1 VFYPPGSWLFSYHS
15 QRSFVIMSYQEAV
28 RYLAYLSGMG
38 IRLGLGRLCR
48 VLEHLGRPQDACPA
62 VIIAGTNGKGSVAA
76 VMASVLHAAGLRV
89 GLYTS
94 PHLVDLRE
102 RIRVAGNWIEEENFC
117 RHVLEIRRVLAE
129 DTLTY
134 FEFVTAVAFL
144 EFRRAGADV
153 AILEVGMGGRLDAT
167 NLVANPVV
175 SVITT
180 IGLEHT
186 AYLGRTLRDIAGEK
200 AGVIREGGT
209 CITGVRQASVRRV
222 LEETCQKK
230 KATILRL
237 GQEFKARSLGRGK
250 FSYQGRLWQEHF
262 LPCPLRG
269 RHQIDNAALALAALE
284 VMADRGFPV
293 DGAAIRSGLAMTRWE
308 GRMETIPG
316 SPPVILDG
324 AHNPAAMSVLCRALK
339 EEAAARPIVFL
350 FGVLGD
356 KDAASMLKKM
366 RNVASG
372 VILTETLSERGL
384 SLEEL
389 QKLASRLLSVPVEV
403 CPDPQA
409 GLQKARKKAGN
420 QGLVCVTGS
429 LYLVG
434 AMKKLFPPAAEYD
447 TDSPP

>member
-1 VFYPPGSWLFSYHS
+1 
-15 QRSFVIMSYQEAV
+15 M
-28 RYLAYLSGMG
+28 
-38 IRLGLGRLCR
+38 
-48 VLEHLGRPQDACPA
+48 
-62 VIIAGTNGKGSVAA
+62 
-76 VMASVLHAAGLRV
+76 
-89 GLYTS
+89 
-94 PHLVDLRE
+94 
-102 RIRVAGNWIEEENFC
+102 
-117 RHVLEIRRVLAE
+117 
-129 DTLTY
+129 
-134 FEFVTAVAFL
+134 
-144 EFRRAGADV
+144 
-153 AILEVGMGGRLDAT
+153 
-167 NLVANPVV
+167 
-175 SVITT
+175 
-180 IGLEHT
+180 
-186 AYLGRTLRDIAGEK
+186 
-200 AGVIREGGT
+200 
-209 CITGVRQASVRRV
+209 

-372 VILTETLSERGL
+372 VILTETLSNAA
-384 SLEEL
+384 SLW
-389 QKLASRLLSVPVEV
+389 KSFRNSRPVCYRFPLRSARIRRRACRRLGRKQGIKVWSV
-403 CPDPQA
+403 
-409 GLQKARKKAGN
+409 
-420 QGLVCVTGS
+420 
-429 LYLVG
+429 
-434 AMKKLFPPAAEYD
+434 
-447 TDSPP
+447 